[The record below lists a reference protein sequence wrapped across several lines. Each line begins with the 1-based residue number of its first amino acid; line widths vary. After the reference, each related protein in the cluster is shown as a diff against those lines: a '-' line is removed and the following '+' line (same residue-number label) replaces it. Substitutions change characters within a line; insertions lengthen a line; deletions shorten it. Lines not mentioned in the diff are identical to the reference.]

1 MSRSGGEAVARALAA
16 HGVELAWGIPGT
28 HNLEIYAHLTAAGI
42 RHVLPRHEQG
52 AAFASDGFARVTARP
67 GVCIT
72 TSGPAV
78 LNAATA
84 LGQAYSD
91 SVPVLLVSA
100 GMPLR
105 RPGRGTGHL
114 HETRDLTGAL
124 EAIVGVSHRVGSV
137 EEIPVAVAQAFATMT
152 SGRPRPQHIEIPFD
166 VLEERADVAI
176 PAPVAIAVPE
186 PDGAALDAAAALLAG
201 ARRPAVIAGG
211 GAQGAAG
218 ALAAVAERLDAPV
231 VTTFNGKG
239 AFDEDH
245 PLSGGTGLHRWPV
258 HELVGES
265 DVLLVV
271 GSELA
276 PADLWEGPLPEGP
289 RIVRIDV
296 DPAQLVTNAVPE
308 VAVAGDAD
316 RALRGLLGRLGD
328 GPGGVEAGRA
338 ARWAERLRD
347 DARAAGA
354 RWDWI
359 LDAIGAALGRSGV
372 LAGDSTMVCYYGAAA
387 RVRRH
392 VPRSFL
398 YPTGFGTLGYG
409 LPAAIGAKL
418 AKPDERVLAL
428 LGDGGIMF
436 TLPELASAAALGIAL
451 PVVVVDNA
459 GYGEIRDEMQAR
471 GDDPLAVDI
480 APPDFVAVARGLGC
494 HAVHVEDAGAFAD
507 ALETAFGADRPT
519 LVHVPGA

>member
-1 MSRSGGEAVARALAA
+1 MTGGAAVARALAA
-16 HGVELAWGIPGT
+16 HGVDLVWGIPGT

-42 RHVLPRHEQG
+42 RHALPRHEQG
-52 AAFASDGFARVTARP
+52 AGFAADGFARVTGRP

-105 RPGRGTGHL
+105 RPGRGNGFL
-114 HETRDLTGAL
+114 HETRDLTAAMAG
-124 EAIVGVSHRVGSV
+124 IVGMSHRVGSV

-166 VLEERADVAI
+166 VLHERAAVAV
-176 PAPVAIAVPE
+176 PDPVAVGVPE
-186 PDGAALDAAAALLAG
+186 PDGAALDAAAVLLAG

-211 GAQGAAG
+211 GAAGAAA
-218 ALAAVAERLDAPV
+218 ALAALAERLGAPV
-231 VTTFNGKG
+231 MTTFNGKG
-239 AFDEDH
+239 TLDEDH
-245 PLSGGTGLHRWPV
+245 PLSAGTGLHRAPV
-258 HELVGES
+258 HELVADS
-265 DVLLVV
+265 DVLVVV

-276 PADLWEGPLPEGP
+276 PADLWEGPLPAGP

-308 VAVAGDAD
+308 VAVAADAD
-316 RALRGLLGRLGD
+316 RALRGLLARLGD
-328 GPGGVEAGRA
+328 APPDREVGRA
-338 ARWAERLRD
+338 ERWAADLRD
-347 DARAAGA
+347 DAREAGA
-354 RWDWI
+354 RWDWL
-359 LDAIGAALGRSGV
+359 LDAIGAALGRTGV

-387 RVRRH
+387 RLRRH
-392 VPRSFL
+392 VPRTFL

-418 AKPDERVLAL
+418 ARPQERVLAL
-428 LGDGGIMF
+428 LGDGGVMF
-436 TLPELASAAALGIAL
+436 TLPELASAAALGVGL

-471 GDDPLAVDI
+471 GDDPLAVDLT
-480 APPDFVAVARGLGC
+480 PPDFVAVARGLGG
-494 HAVHVEDAGAFAD
+494 HGVHVEDADAFSAALEAAFA
-507 ALETAFGADRPT
+507 ADRPT
-519 LVHVPGA
+519 LVHVLGA

>member
-1 MSRSGGEAVARALAA
+1 MSRSGGEAVAQALAA
-16 HGVELAWGIPGT
+16 HGVDLAWGIPGT

-52 AAFASDGFARVTARP
+52 AAFAADGFARVTGRP

-105 RPGRGTGHL
+105 RPGRGIGHL

-124 EAIVGVSHRVGSV
+124 EGIVGVSHRVGSV

-176 PAPVAIAVPE
+176 PAPVAIAVPD
-186 PDGAALDAAAALLAG
+186 PDGAALDAAAAVLGG
-201 ARRPAVIAGG
+201 ARRPVVIAGG
-211 GAQGAAG
+211 GAQGAAR
-218 ALAAVAERLDAPV
+218 ALAAVVERLGAPV

-245 PLSGGTGLHRWPV
+245 PLSGGTGLHRRPV

-276 PADLWEGPLPEGP
+276 PADLWEGPLPDGP

-328 GPGGVEAGRA
+328 APAGAEAGRA
-338 ARWAERLRD
+338 ARWAERLRA

-359 LDAIGAALGRSGV
+359 LDAIGASLGRTGV
-372 LAGDSTMVCYYGAAA
+372 LAGDSTMVCYYGAAV

-418 AKPDERVLAL
+418 AKPGERVLAL

-436 TLPELASAAALGIAL
+436 TLPELASAAALRIAL

-494 HAVHVEDAGAFAD
+494 HGVHVEDARALAD
-507 ALETAFGADRPT
+507 SLEAAFGAGRPT